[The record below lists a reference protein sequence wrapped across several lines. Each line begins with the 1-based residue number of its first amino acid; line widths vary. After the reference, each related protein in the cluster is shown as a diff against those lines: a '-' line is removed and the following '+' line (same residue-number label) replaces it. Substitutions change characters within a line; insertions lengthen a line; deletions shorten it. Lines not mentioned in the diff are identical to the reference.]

1 MVKESKKH
9 IKEREQDLRSY
20 AEAVATM
27 SRQFEEK
34 IRELST
40 IRRIGDALA
49 HSLEKGNVCAKTL
62 DAIMDGI
69 GAETG
74 VLTLFGSE
82 GRTSMVEVVSSG
94 NSTELNEPFRPT
106 DEMIEWVFEEKS
118 PLLVRDMS
126 EESRFPPRGDAV
138 RGSAM
143 VLPLISREL
152 EIGVIGLGHSEG
164 NVFRAEQIPACH
176 IIASQAA
183 IGLENVKLLHELI
196 GINESLEEKVLER
209 TRSLQETNRRLVELQ
224 DQLIQAEKMKI
235 VGQFTAGIGHNL
247 RTPLSVILSTAD
259 LIKLHGDGNGK
270 VAGYAEK
277 IAQQGTRMAEII
289 ENLMAKCQ
297 ETQRQELERLNLNH
311 VLKKELS
318 FMEAHLDF
326 KHQEC
331 TFDKTPPRI
340 EGFYGDFSQTF
351 VNLINNA
358 VDAMHGNGTKTLKI
372 RTRHDRRYVYVD
384 IEDNGCGI
392 SEEYRERIFDFT
404 FTTKSPIGQRG
415 SPSGMGIG
423 LFNSEHLMSKYGAQI
438 LVKSR
443 PGKTVFTVQ
452 IPLRGKGR

>member
-9 IKEREQDLRSY
+9 VQEREQDLRSY

-62 DAIMDGI
+62 DAVMDGI
-69 GAETG
+69 GAENG

-82 GRTSMVEVVSSG
+82 GRTSMVEVVSSE

-106 DEMIEWVFEEKS
+106 EKMIEWVFDEKS

-126 EESRFPPRGDAV
+126 EESRFPLRGDAV

-196 GINESLEEKVLER
+196 GINEFLEEKVLER
-209 TRSLQETNRRLVELQ
+209 TQSLQETNRRLVELQ
-224 DQLIQAEKMKI
+224 DQLQWVPLVLAEHI
-235 VGQFTAGIGHNL
+235 
-247 RTPLSVILSTAD
+247 
-259 LIKLHGDGNGK
+259 
-270 VAGYAEK
+270 
-277 IAQQGTRMAEII
+277 
-289 ENLMAKCQ
+289 
-297 ETQRQELERLNLNH
+297 
-311 VLKKELS
+311 
-318 FMEAHLDF
+318 
-326 KHQEC
+326 
-331 TFDKTPPRI
+331 
-340 EGFYGDFSQTF
+340 
-351 VNLINNA
+351 
-358 VDAMHGNGTKTLKI
+358 
-372 RTRHDRRYVYVD
+372 
-384 IEDNGCGI
+384 
-392 SEEYRERIFDFT
+392 
-404 FTTKSPIGQRG
+404 
-415 SPSGMGIG
+415 
-423 LFNSEHLMSKYGAQI
+423 
-438 LVKSR
+438 
-443 PGKTVFTVQ
+443 
-452 IPLRGKGR
+452 